1 MEWARTAPHGAFR
14 LSEMM
19 LSWSSPVRLMVLWL
33 LRIVDLSHDK
43 ITTGPP
49 VLAVLISLSSS
60 FVGTQL
66 VRNVTMNKTVRVAL
80 VALLCV
86 GAAACQKKQEVKA
99 PTPMPEQTT
108 QTQTPVSDG
117 KYNPADLDT
126 DACLRQ
132 RVVYFDFDKT
142 EIKPEFQQIM
152 ACHAKYLQDRPT
164 SHVRLEGNTD
174 ERGTREY
181 NLGLGERRG
190 NAVSSALQSAGGSA
204 SQLEVISYGK
214 EKPVCREHNE
224 DCWGKNRRV
233 EIVYTA
239 Q

>member
-1 MEWARTAPHGAFR
+1 
-14 LSEMM
+14 
-19 LSWSSPVRLMVLWL
+19 
-33 LRIVDLSHDK
+33 
-43 ITTGPP
+43 
-49 VLAVLISLSSS
+49 
-60 FVGTQL
+60 
-66 VRNVTMNKTVRVAL
+66 MNKTVRIAL

-86 GAAACQKKQEVKA
+86 GAAACSKKQEVKPQPPVEQTAPA
-99 PTPMPEQTT
+99 PTA
-108 QTQTPVSDG
+108 PVSDG
-117 KYNPADLDT
+117 KYTPADLDT

-132 RVVYFDFDKT
+132 RVVYFDFDKS

-152 ACHAKYLQDRPT
+152 ACHAKYLQDRPE

-190 NAVSSALQSAGGSA
+190 NAVSDALQANGGSA
-204 SQLEVISYGK
+204 SQVEVISYGK

-224 DCWGKNRRV
+224 DCWSKNRRV

-239 Q
+239 K

>member
-1 MEWARTAPHGAFR
+1 LKE
-14 LSEMM
+14 
-19 LSWSSPVRLMVLWL
+19 
-33 LRIVDLSHDK
+33 
-43 ITTGPP
+43 
-49 VLAVLISLSSS
+49 
-60 FVGTQL
+60 
-66 VRNVTMNKTVRVAL
+66 VTMNKTVRVAL

-86 GAAACQKKQEVKA
+86 GAAACSKKQEVKPQA
-99 PTPMPEQTT
+99 PVAEPAPVT
-108 QTQTPVSDG
+108 QPVQNEG
-117 KYNPADLDT
+117 KYTPADLDT

-132 RVVYFDFDKT
+132 RVVYFDFDKD

-152 ACHAKYLQDRPT
+152 ACHAKYLQDRPE

-190 NAVSSALQSAGGSA
+190 NAVSSALQAAGGSA

-224 DCWGKNRRV
+224 DCWSKNRRV

-239 Q
+239 K

>member
-1 MEWARTAPHGAFR
+1 
-14 LSEMM
+14 
-19 LSWSSPVRLMVLWL
+19 
-33 LRIVDLSHDK
+33 
-43 ITTGPP
+43 
-49 VLAVLISLSSS
+49 
-60 FVGTQL
+60 
-66 VRNVTMNKTVRVAL
+66 
-80 VALLCV
+80 
-86 GAAACQKKQEVKA
+86 
-99 PTPMPEQTT
+99 
-108 QTQTPVSDG
+108 
-117 KYNPADLDT
+117 
-126 DACLRQ
+126 
-132 RVVYFDFDKT
+132 VVYFDFDKT

-190 NAVSSALQSAGGSA
+190 NAVSSALQAAGGSA

>member
-1 MEWARTAPHGAFR
+1 
-14 LSEMM
+14 
-19 LSWSSPVRLMVLWL
+19 
-33 LRIVDLSHDK
+33 
-43 ITTGPP
+43 
-49 VLAVLISLSSS
+49 
-60 FVGTQL
+60 
-66 VRNVTMNKTVRVAL
+66 MNKTARVAL
-80 VALLCV
+80 VALLCI
-86 GAAACQKKQEVKA
+86 GAAACSKKQEVK
-99 PTPMPEQTT
+99 PQPQPEPQP
-108 QTQTPVSDG
+108 QTQPAPESN
-117 KYNPADLDT
+117 KYTPADLDT

-152 ACHAKYLQDRPT
+152 ACHAKYLQDRPE

-190 NAVSSALQSAGGSA
+190 NAVSDALQANGGSA

-224 DCWGKNRRV
+224 DCWSKNRRV

-239 Q
+239 K